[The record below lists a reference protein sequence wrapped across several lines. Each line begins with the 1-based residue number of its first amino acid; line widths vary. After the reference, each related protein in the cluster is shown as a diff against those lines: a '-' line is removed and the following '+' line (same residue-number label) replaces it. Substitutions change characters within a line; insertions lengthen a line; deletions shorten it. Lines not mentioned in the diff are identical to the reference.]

1 MINMNTLKK
10 SSAIISRNLL
20 IAFVVYFLFYSFVK
34 NANNLAFFCTKFI
47 VYFHFICLN
56 FHYRKIMKICGDDM
70 QTSPQSNDKI
80 YDLAVIGGGING
92 VGIAAD
98 ASGRGLSVFLC
109 EKDDLASHTSSASSK
124 LIHGGL
130 RYLEHK
136 EFRLVREALAER
148 EVLLAKAP
156 HIIRPMRFIMP
167 HRPHLRP
174 AWLIRTGLFFY
185 DHLGKREKLLGSN
198 NVYFKE
204 DSPLNSA
211 ITRGFEYSDCA
222 VDDSRLVVLNAM
234 HAREKG
240 ADVVTRTRCL
250 SAQRDGQ
257 YWLVDLE
264 NEHGQFQ
271 IKAKA
276 LVNAAGPWVAQFI
289 KQDLQLK
296 SPYGIRLIQG
306 SHIIVPKLYECDKAF
321 IMQNDDRRIV
331 FAIPY
336 LDQYT
341 MIGTTDREYQGD
353 PAQVKIT
360 QEEIDYLIE
369 VSNAHFKKQLTQQDI
384 IWTFAGVRP
393 LCDDES
399 DNPSAI
405 TRDYTLA
412 LSKGEKGQAPLLSV
426 FGGKLTTYRKLAES
440 AMQQLKA
447 FFPEMQGSWTATEAL
462 PGGENMHSVE
472 QLIQEIRA
480 QITDAPEALAK
491 RWASTYG
498 SRIWNILGEITS
510 VDQLGKHF
518 GQGLYAKEVDYLSRF
533 EWVTSTQDVLWR
545 RSKLGLSFMPSEE
558 LALDAYL
565 AAKQQSPHAA

>member
-1 MINMNTLKK
+1 
-10 SSAIISRNLL
+10 
-20 IAFVVYFLFYSFVK
+20 
-34 NANNLAFFCTKFI
+34 
-47 VYFHFICLN
+47 
-56 FHYRKIMKICGDDM
+56 M
-70 QTSPQSNDKI
+70 QTSPQTNEKI

-156 HIIRPMRFIMP
+156 HVIRPMRFIMP

-222 VDDSRLVVLNAM
+222 VDDARLVVLNAM

-240 ADVVTRTRCL
+240 ADIVTRTRCL
-250 SAQRDGQ
+250 SARRDGQ
-257 YWLVDLE
+257 YWIVDLE

-289 KQDLQLK
+289 KQDLELK

-306 SHIIVPKLYECDKAF
+306 SHIIVPKLYEGDKAF

-353 PAQVKIT
+353 PAQVQIT
-360 QEEIDYLIE
+360 QAETDYLLE
-369 VSNAHFKKQLTQQDI
+369 VSNAHFKKQLTQADV

-412 LSKGEKGQAPLLSV
+412 LSQENDEQAPLLSV

-447 FFPEMQGSWTATEAL
+447 FFPEMKGSWTATEAL
-462 PGGENMHSVE
+462 PGGENMESVE
-472 QLIQEIRA
+472 QLMREIHA
-480 QITDAPEALAK
+480 QVTDASEALVK
-491 RWASTYG
+491 RWASAYG
-498 SRIWNILGEITS
+498 SRIWNILGEKSS
-510 VDQLGKHF
+510 VEQLGQHF
-518 GQGLYAKEVDYLSRF
+518 GQGLYAREVDYLCTA
-533 EWVTSTQDVLWR
+533 EWVTTSQDVLWR
-545 RSKLGLSFMPSEE
+545 RSKLGLSFTQKETE
-558 LALDAYL
+558 TLDAYL
-565 AAKQQSPHAA
+565 IVKTHSNEAA

>member
-1 MINMNTLKK
+1 
-10 SSAIISRNLL
+10 
-20 IAFVVYFLFYSFVK
+20 
-34 NANNLAFFCTKFI
+34 
-47 VYFHFICLN
+47 
-56 FHYRKIMKICGDDM
+56 M
-70 QTSPQSNDKI
+70 QTSPLLKDKI
-80 YDLAVIGGGING
+80 YDIAVIGGGING

-98 ASGRGLSVFLC
+98 AAGRGLSVFLC

-198 NVYFKE
+198 NVYFKD

-250 SAQRDGQ
+250 SAQRVEG
-257 YWLVDLE
+257 YWVVELE
-264 NEHGQFQ
+264 NAQGSFK

-306 SHIIVPKLYECDKAF
+306 SHIVVPKLYERDKAF

-353 PAQVKIT
+353 PSKVQIT
-360 QEEIDYLIE
+360 QAETDYLLE
-369 VSNAHFKKQLTQQDI
+369 VSNAHFKKQLTQADI

-412 LSKGEKGQAPLLSV
+412 LSQETHDQAPLLSV

-440 AMQQLKA
+440 AMHQLNP
-447 FFPEMQGSWTATEAL
+447 FFPEMKESWTASEAL
-462 PGGENMHSVE
+462 PGGENMASAE
-472 QLIQEIRA
+472 QLANEIRA
-480 QITDAPEALAK
+480 QITDVSESLAK
-491 RWASTYG
+491 RWATSYG
-498 SRIWNILGEITS
+498 SRIWNILGES
-510 VDQLGKHF
+510 VSIDQLGLGF
-518 GQGLYAKEVDYLSRF
+518 GHGLFAKEVDYLCRF
-533 EWVTSTQDVLWR
+533 EWATTSEDILWR
-545 RSKLGLSFMPSEE
+545 RSKLGLVFAQNEIDS
-558 LALDAYL
+558 LDAYL
-565 AAKQQSPHAA
+565 SNKPNHTVAA

>member
-1 MINMNTLKK
+1 
-10 SSAIISRNLL
+10 
-20 IAFVVYFLFYSFVK
+20 
-34 NANNLAFFCTKFI
+34 
-47 VYFHFICLN
+47 
-56 FHYRKIMKICGDDM
+56 M
-70 QTSPQSNDKI
+70 QTSPQTNERI

-240 ADVVTRTRCL
+240 AEVVTRTRCL
-250 SAQRDGQ
+250 SAQREGQ
-257 YWLVDLE
+257 YWVVDLE
-264 NEHGQFQ
+264 NAQGQFQ
-271 IKAKA
+271 IKAKV

-289 KQDLQLK
+289 KQDLQLQ

-306 SHIIVPKLYECDKAF
+306 SHIIVPKLYEGDKAF

-341 MIGTTDREYQGD
+341 MIGTTDHEYQGD

-369 VSNAHFKKQLTQQDI
+369 VSNAHFKKQLTQADI
-384 IWTFAGVRP
+384 VSTFAGVRP

-412 LSKGEKGQAPLLSV
+412 LSKEADDQAPLLSV

-447 FFPEMQGSWTATEAL
+447 FFPEMQESWTATEAL
-462 PGGENMHSVE
+462 PGGENMQSVA

-480 QITDAPEALAK
+480 QITDVSDALAK
-491 RWASTYG
+491 RWACAYG
-498 SRIWNILGEITS
+498 SRVWNFLGEVTS
-510 VDQLGKHF
+510 VEQLGQHF
-518 GQGLYAKEVDYLSRF
+518 GQGLYVKEVDYLCTS
-533 EWVTSTQDVLWR
+533 EWVTTSQDVLWR
-545 RSKLGLSFMPSEE
+545 RSKLGLSFTQKETE
-558 LALDAYL
+558 ALDAYL
-565 AAKQQSPHAA
+565 TVKTHSNEAA

>member
-1 MINMNTLKK
+1 MPN
-10 SSAIISRNLL
+10 
-20 IAFVVYFLFYSFVK
+20 
-34 NANNLAFFCTKFI
+34 
-47 VYFHFICLN
+47 
-56 FHYRKIMKICGDDM
+56 
-70 QTSPQSNDKI
+70 SPQLTNKI
-80 YDLAVIGGGING
+80 YDLAIIGGGING
-92 VGIAAD
+92 VGIAVD
-98 ASGRGLSVFLC
+98 AAGRGLSVFLC

-148 EVLLAKAP
+148 EVLLNKAP

-240 ADVVTRTRCL
+240 ADIVTRTRCL
-250 SAQRDGQ
+250 SAKRDGE
-257 YWLVDLE
+257 YWIVDLE
-264 NEHGQFQ
+264 NAQGAFQ

-306 SHIIVPKLYECDKAF
+306 SHIIVPKLYEGDKAF

-341 MIGTTDREYQGD
+341 MIGTTDHEYKGD

-360 QEEIDYLIE
+360 QGEIDYLVK
-369 VSNAHFKKQLTQQDI
+369 VSNEHFKKQLTQDQI
-384 IWTFAGVRP
+384 ISTFAGVRP

-399 DNPSAI
+399 DNPSAV

-412 LSKGEKGQAPLLSV
+412 LSKQAVGEAPLLSV

-447 FFPEMQGSWTATEAL
+447 FFPEMQGRWTAKEVL
-462 PGGENMHSVE
+462 PGGEKMDTVE
-472 QLIQEIRA
+472 QLVQEILL
-480 QITDAPEALAK
+480 QVTDAPESLAK
-491 RWASTYG
+491 RWASAYG
-498 SRIWNILGEITS
+498 TRVWNILGEATS
-510 VDQLGKHF
+510 VAQLGQHF
-518 GQGLYAKEVDYLSRF
+518 GQGLYVREVDYLWRF
-533 EWVTSTQDVLWR
+533 EWVTTSEDLLWR
-545 RSKLGLSFMPSEE
+545 RSKLGLSMSNDEVTS
-558 LALDAYL
+558 LDAYL
-565 AAKQQSPHAA
+565 KTKNQAPNAA

>member
-1 MINMNTLKK
+1 
-10 SSAIISRNLL
+10 
-20 IAFVVYFLFYSFVK
+20 
-34 NANNLAFFCTKFI
+34 
-47 VYFHFICLN
+47 
-56 FHYRKIMKICGDDM
+56 M
-70 QTSPQSNDKI
+70 QTSPLSKDKI
-80 YDLAVIGGGING
+80 YDIAVIGGGING

-98 ASGRGLSVFLC
+98 AAGRGLSVFLC

-198 NVYFKE
+198 NVYFKD

-240 ADVVTRTRCL
+240 ADIVTRTRCL
-250 SAQRDGQ
+250 SAQRVED
-257 YWLVDLE
+257 YWVVELE
-264 NEHGQFQ
+264 NAQGSFK

-296 SPYGIRLIQG
+296 APYGIRLIQG
-306 SHIIVPKLYECDKAF
+306 SHIVVPKLYEGDKAF

-353 PAQVKIT
+353 PSKVQIT
-360 QEEIDYLIE
+360 QAETDYLLE
-369 VSNAHFKKQLTQQDI
+369 VSNAHFKKQLTQADI

-412 LSKGEKGQAPLLSV
+412 LSQETHDQAPLLSV

-440 AMQQLKA
+440 AMHQLNP
-447 FFPEMQGSWTATEAL
+447 FFPEMKESWTASEAL
-462 PGGENMHSVE
+462 PGGENMASAE
-472 QLIQEIRA
+472 QLANEIRA
-480 QITDAPEALAK
+480 QITDVSESLAK
-491 RWASTYG
+491 RWATSYG
-498 SRIWNILGEITS
+498 SRVWNILGEAVSI
-510 VDQLGKHF
+510 DQLGLGF
-518 GQGLYAKEVDYLSRF
+518 GHGLFAKEVDYLCRF
-533 EWVTSTQDVLWR
+533 EWVTTSEDILWR
-545 RSKLGLSFMPSEE
+545 RSKLGLVFAQNEIDR
-558 LALDAYL
+558 LDAYL
-565 AAKQQSPHAA
+565 SNKPNHTVAA

>member
-1 MINMNTLKK
+1 
-10 SSAIISRNLL
+10 
-20 IAFVVYFLFYSFVK
+20 
-34 NANNLAFFCTKFI
+34 
-47 VYFHFICLN
+47 
-56 FHYRKIMKICGDDM
+56 M
-70 QTSPQSNDKI
+70 QTSPQTNEKI

-222 VDDSRLVVLNAM
+222 VDDARLVVLNAM

-240 ADVVTRTRCL
+240 ADIVTRTRCL
-250 SAQRDGQ
+250 SARRNGQ
-257 YWLVDLE
+257 HWIVDLE
-264 NEHGQFQ
+264 NENYQFQ

-276 LVNAAGPWVAQFI
+276 LVNAAGPWVAKFI
-289 KQDLQLK
+289 KQDLELK

-306 SHIIVPKLYECDKAF
+306 SHIIVPKLYEGDKAF

-353 PAQVKIT
+353 PAQVQIT
-360 QEEIDYLIE
+360 QAETDYLLE
-369 VSNAHFKKQLTQQDI
+369 VSNAHFKKQLTQADV

-412 LSKGEKGQAPLLSV
+412 LSKENDEQAPLLSV

-447 FFPEMQGSWTATEAL
+447 FFPEMKGSWTATEAL
-462 PGGENMHSVE
+462 PGGENMESVE
-472 QLIQEIRA
+472 QLMQEIRA
-480 QITDAPEALAK
+480 QVTDASEALAK
-491 RWASTYG
+491 RWATAYG
-498 SRIWNILGEITS
+498 SRIWNILGEKSS
-510 VDQLGKHF
+510 VEQLGQHF
-518 GQGLYAKEVDYLSRF
+518 GQGLYAREVDYLCTA
-533 EWVTSTQDVLWR
+533 EWVTTSQDVLWR
-545 RSKLGLSFMPSEE
+545 RSKLGLSFTQKESE
-558 LALDAYL
+558 ALDAYL
-565 AAKQQSPHAA
+565 IAKTHSNEAA

>member
-1 MINMNTLKK
+1 
-10 SSAIISRNLL
+10 
-20 IAFVVYFLFYSFVK
+20 
-34 NANNLAFFCTKFI
+34 
-47 VYFHFICLN
+47 
-56 FHYRKIMKICGDDM
+56 M
-70 QTSPQSNDKI
+70 QTSPQTNEKI

-222 VDDSRLVVLNAM
+222 VDDARLVVLNAM

-240 ADVVTRTRCL
+240 ADIVTRTRCL
-250 SAQRDGQ
+250 SARRDGQ
-257 YWLVDLE
+257 YWIVDLE

-289 KQDLQLK
+289 KQDLELK

-306 SHIIVPKLYECDKAF
+306 SHIIVPKLYEGDKAF

-353 PAQVKIT
+353 PAQVQIT
-360 QEEIDYLIE
+360 QAETDYLLE
-369 VSNAHFKKQLTQQDI
+369 VSNAHFKKQLTQADV

-412 LSKGEKGQAPLLSV
+412 LSQENDEQAPLLSV

-447 FFPEMQGSWTATEAL
+447 FFPEMKGSWTATEAL
-462 PGGENMHSVE
+462 PGGENMESVE
-472 QLIQEIRA
+472 QLMREIHA
-480 QITDAPEALAK
+480 QVTDASEALVK
-491 RWASTYG
+491 RWASAYG
-498 SRIWNILGEITS
+498 SRIWNILGEKSS
-510 VDQLGKHF
+510 VEQLGQHF
-518 GQGLYAKEVDYLSRF
+518 GQGLYAREVDYLCTA
-533 EWVTSTQDVLWR
+533 EWVTTSQDVLWR
-545 RSKLGLSFMPSEE
+545 RSKLGLSFTQKETE
-558 LALDAYL
+558 TLDAYL
-565 AAKQQSPHAA
+565 IVKTHSNEAA